1 MVLLSS
7 GCDSIGPDK
16 LASTH
21 EGYNDAVQLAQ
32 SREMLANIVRLGLG
46 DPVQFL
52 AVQSINAQ
60 FSVSAN
66 AGAVATRAQQNTEQF
81 SAGVGYSDSPT
92 ITFVP
97 RGDSAFQREFYAP
110 MDINQVVMGIMRGDK
125 FDLELFTLFT
135 SGINEAPDL
144 PGPDGDLY
152 RQRIAAIK
160 QLLTE
165 HGTLGM
171 RKSYDCISIVPI
183 PHEKVRARDHIRAA
197 ENDRVF
203 IEAPDGSGLILAYRY
218 LAAVIRLSNPADE
231 AAHSALRTLGLRP
244 GLAAY
249 EFHAASGVQVEGR
262 GDDNIFLS
270 LRSLGEVMT
279 IVSRNV
285 EVPPALQQTGNV
297 PPQRF
302 LGRTGSD
309 VRFQMRSSQSQ
320 PATPYAIFSRGY
332 WFYIDPS
339 DYYSQSIL
347 DILNTLFYT
356 QVGSQSDGAGPV
368 LALPLGN

>member
-1 MVLLSS
+1 
-7 GCDSIGPDK
+7 
-16 LASTH
+16 
-21 EGYNDAVQLAQ
+21 
-32 SREMLANIVRLGLG
+32 
-46 DPVQFL
+46 
-52 AVQSINAQ
+52 
-60 FSVSAN
+60 
-66 AGAVATRAQQNTEQF
+66 
-81 SAGVGYSDSPT
+81 
-92 ITFVP
+92 
-97 RGDSAFQREFYAP
+97 
-110 MDINQVVMGIMRGDK
+110 
-125 FDLELFTLFT
+125 
-135 SGINEAPDL
+135 
-144 PGPDGDLY
+144 
-152 RQRIAAIK
+152 
-160 QLLTE
+160 
-165 HGTLGM
+165 M
-171 RKSYDCISIVPI
+171 RKSYDYISIVPI